1 MLRLLRLSTFCA
13 LCLALLIGAARW
25 LGQHTPT
32 AYAAYFSAAD
42 GTPCA
47 TPCVF
52 GVQPAYFA
60 LAPIIRHLQAH
71 PLTAAS
77 DQGLFN
83 DDLAVFATDNFSV
96 VVSQASD
103 PVMFVNLLQP
113 LPLGAVVAAFGTP
126 HSTYFER
133 TRRGLNQTLLFNEGR
148 LLAEVLHMQ
157 RATHSTPYAQVVRLG
172 VAVRGFNQGKDLPT
186 WRGLGVLG
194 R

>member
-1 MLRLLRLSTFCA
+1 MLHLLRLITFCA
-13 LCLALLIGAARW
+13 LCLALLISTARW
-25 LGQHTPT
+25 LGQHIPT

-60 LAPIIRHLQAH
+60 LAPIIKHLQAH
-71 PLTAAS
+71 PLIAAS

-103 PVMFVNLLQP
+103 PVMFVTLLEP
-113 LPLGAVVAAFGTP
+113 LPLGDVLAAFGTP
-126 HSTYFER
+126 SHTYFER
-133 TRRGLNQTLLFNEGR
+133 TRRGLNQIVLFGGGR
-148 LLAEVLHMQ
+148 LSVEVWHTA
-157 RATHSTPYAQVVRLG
+157 RATHNTPQAQVMRLG
-172 VAVRGFNQGKDLPT
+172 VAARGFNTQSAAA
-186 WRGLGVLG
+186 WRGLGVL
-194 R
+194 RR

>member
-1 MLRLLRLSTFCA
+1 MLRLAVFCA
-13 LCLALLIGAARW
+13 LCLALLISAARG
-25 LGQHTPT
+25 LGQRIPT

-60 LAPIIRHLQAH
+60 LAPIIKHLQAH

-83 DDLAVFATDNFSV
+83 DDLAVFATDSFSV

-103 PVMFVNLLQP
+103 PVMFVSLLAP
-113 LPLGAVVAAFGTP
+113 LPLGAVLAAFGTP

-133 TRRGLNQTLLFNEGR
+133 TRRGLNQTLFFEHGR
-148 LLAEVLHMQ
+148 LLVEVWHTP
-157 RATHSTPYAQVVRLG
+157 RATHNTPQAQVVRLG
-172 VAVRGFNQGKDLPT
+172 VAARGFNQGRDLPT
-186 WRGLGVLG
+186 WRGLGVL
-194 R
+194 RR